1 MNHLDHLLNQLE
13 AKISDSEALNK
24 NVSQANVA
32 WHIEHCLLV
41 LDNTTKYVAKSD
53 PKDYKWSFNF
63 LRIYVMTMKSFPR
76 GKAKAPKSVR
86 PETQASTSD
95 LLSHIAATRIKL
107 KELDTLSNDQFM
119 IHPFFGNLKLK
130 KTIKF
135 LGIHT
140 NHHLKIIEDIIKK

>member
-1 MNHLDHLLNQLE
+1 MNNLDTILSQLE
-13 AKISDSEALNK
+13 SKISHCEALNE
-24 NVSQANVA
+24 NVSQANVG
-32 WHIEHCLLV
+32 WHIEHSLLV
-41 LDNTTKYVAKSD
+41 LDNTIKYIALSD

-86 PETQASTSD
+86 PETQATTSD
-95 LLSHIAATRIKL
+95 LLAHIASTRTKVKKL
-107 KELDTLSNDQFM
+107 NTLSKDQFM
-119 IHPFFGNLKLK
+119 VHPFFGNLKLK

-140 NHHLKIIEDIIKK
+140 NHHLKIIDDIIKN